1 MNNYVVLLRGVNVGG
16 HNKLPMAYLRTIL
29 TQNGYA
35 NVSTY
40 IQSGNI
46 LLTSDKELQYISM
59 HIKELINKEFGY
71 NIPVLTLSVSELKS
85 CVKNNPFLNSVED
98 IKFLH
103 ITFLD
108 NVPETTT
115 LDALNINTY
124 NNDEFKIKGRFVY
137 LHTPDGFSKT
147 KFSNTQFEKQLST
160 TATTRNWR
168 TVTKLVA
175 LNIRM

>member
-1 MNNYVVLLRGVNVGG
+1 MNKYIVLLRGINVGG
-16 HNKLPMAYLRTIL
+16 HNKLPMADLRTLL
-29 TQNGYA
+29 TSNGYT

-46 LLTSDKELQYISM
+46 LLTSTKEHYCISK
-59 HIKELINKEFGY
+59 HIKELINKAFGY

-85 CVKNNPFLNSVED
+85 CFENNPFLNNVED

-103 ITFLD
+103 VTFLD

-115 LDALNINTY
+115 LDALNINVY

-168 TVTKLVA
+168 TVSKLIS
-175 LNIRM
+175 LF